1 MTNDEMNL
9 YDLRYPQNATDTRID
24 NLRLVHDAA
33 RVEFPK
39 LNVIASRPADRST
52 HRLLFGPK
60 GDKGLD
66 LRESPCEFTAIFD
79 NTGMKYVPVE
89 LEDRVYFNLLYTR
102 DGVPFRTMFQAE
114 VADISGSFWGKDDPN
129 DVEDGSVSVTF
140 KVTYLCGRAPDSDYG
155 SGSFAKLDRGVFIRW
170 DVKYDLQNI
179 ADQLDAQTENISELV
194 RKLRNHL
201 DLRSGRSVD

>member
-9 YDLRYPQNATDTRID
+9 YDLRYPQHATDSSISD
-24 NLRLVHDAA
+24 LRLVHDAA

-39 LNVIASRPADRST
+39 LNIIESRSADRRT
-52 HRLLFGPK
+52 PRLLFGPK

-66 LRESPCEFTAIFD
+66 LRKSPCEFTAIFD

-89 LEDRVYFNLLYTR
+89 LTDRVYFNLLYTR
-102 DGVPFRTMFQAE
+102 DGVPFRTMFRAE
-114 VADISGSFWGKDDPN
+114 VSEISGSCWGEDDPN
-129 DVEDGSVSVTF
+129 DVEDGMVTVTF

-155 SGSFAKLDRGVFIRW
+155 SGSFAKLDRGVFTRW

-194 RKLRNHL
+194 RKLRTQL
-201 DLRSGRSVD
+201 DLRSSKSVD

>member
-1 MTNDEMNL
+1 MTNGEMNL
-9 YDLRYPQNATDTRID
+9 YDLRYPQHATDSSISD
-24 NLRLVHDAA
+24 LRLVHDAA
-33 RVEFPK
+33 RVEFPEI
-39 LNVIASRPADRST
+39 NVIESRSAYRRT
-52 HRLLFGPK
+52 RRLLFGPK

-66 LRESPCEFTAIFD
+66 LMESPCEFTAVFE

-89 LEDRVYFNLLYTR
+89 LTDQVYFNLLYTR
-102 DGVPFRTMFQAE
+102 DGVPFRTMFRAE
-114 VADISGSFWGKDDPN
+114 VSEISGSFWGEDNPN

-155 SGSFAKLDRGVFIRW
+155 SGSFAKLDKGVFIRW

-179 ADQLDAQTENISELV
+179 ADQLDAQTENISKLV

-201 DLRSGRSVD
+201 DLRSSMSVD